1 MKTCSNCRGEVDDK
15 VLICPY
21 CGSLLQNPLEITRSL
36 DDLDLE
42 EEIIARFGTAH
53 FSRTSL
59 VLQVRGVSKAY
70 IFDAETITE
79 LTLGRL
85 DPDTGESPEVDLQDC
100 GAVEK
105 GVSRRHA
112 AVVKRDDKLQLMDR
126 GSPNGTYLNGQ
137 RLIANQPRVL
147 RDGDEIRLG
156 HLVLAVSFEKVSPLG
171 INRR

>member
-1 MKTCSNCRGEVDDK
+1 MKTCPNCKGEVDEK
-15 VLICPY
+15 ALVCPL
-21 CGSLLQNPLEITRSL
+21 CGTLLQNHMEITRSL
-36 DDLDLE
+36 SNTDFE
-42 EEIIARFGTAH
+42 EVIARFGTAH
-53 FSRTSL
+53 FSRMNL
-59 VLQVRGVSKAY
+59 ILQVRGASKTY
-70 IFDAETITE
+70 VFDAETITE

-112 AVVKRDDKLQLMDR
+112 AVVKRDNSLHLVDR

-147 RDGDEIRLG
+147 RDGDEVRLG
-156 HLVLAVSFEKVSPLG
+156 HLVLVVSFEKLSPLG
-171 INRR
+171 IDRL